1 MTRLQI
7 AAIAIV
13 LSIAHAVPLPG
24 QTKSTGIVTSS
35 SAEFRIPLTR
45 PSSGVWTWYR
55 ATTSDNALE
64 YSWEVSVGEGSG
76 SYDFG
81 FYLYK
86 FPGSH
91 EKQGQLQ
98 ELLSAGQMSA
108 FESDAKGQGQILPD
122 AKVAIS
128 VENDTIL
135 IRITDAALVRLM
147 FRDRPPT
154 VNVHT
159 RTPDATFETLP
170 ITYRQ

>member
-1 MTRLQI
+1 MRPLQI
-7 AAIAIV
+7 VAIAFV
-13 LSIAHAVPLPG
+13 LLVGLAMPSSG

-35 SAEFRIPLTR
+35 TAEFRIPLTH
-45 PSSGVWTWYR
+45 PTSGVWTWYR
-55 ATTSDNALE
+55 AMTDDNALE
-64 YSWEVSVGEGSG
+64 YSWEVSVGDGGGSH
-76 SYDFG
+76 DFG

-98 ELLSAGQMSA
+98 ELLRAGQMSA
-108 FESDAKGQGQILPD
+108 FQSSAEGQGRILPD

-128 VENDTIL
+128 LENDAIV
-135 IRITDAALVRLM
+135 IRITDPALVHLM

-159 RTPDATFETLP
+159 RTPDATFETLT
-170 ITYRQ
+170 IRYRG

>member
-1 MTRLQI
+1 MPSPAQ
-7 AAIAIV
+7 A
-13 LSIAHAVPLPG
+13 
-24 QTKSTGIVTSS
+24 KSTGIVTSS

-45 PSSGVWTWYR
+45 PASGVWTWYQ
-55 ATTSDNALE
+55 ATTNDNALE
-64 YSWEVSVGEGSG
+64 YSWEVSTGDGSG

-86 FPGSH
+86 FPGSQ

-98 ELLSAGQMSA
+98 DLLSAGQMSA

-128 VENDTIL
+128 VQNDAIL
-135 IRITDAALVRLM
+135 IRMTDPALVGRI
-147 FRDRPPT
+147 FRDRPAI
-154 VNVHT
+154 VRVHT

-170 ITYRQ
+170 ITYRP